1 MLAFQ
6 EKIRQRKGK
15 EKIIMLTAYDYQ
27 MAKIL
32 DEVGIDLILVGD
44 SLGMVVQGYA
54 DTKNVTMAD
63 MIYHTKAVARG
74 AKKTP
79 IIGDMPINSCNTPE
93 DALKN
98 AKKFIKAGAHGVKI
112 EGNKP
117 EVVKALIN
125 AGIPVQGHVGM
136 LPQMADAYRVKGKKP
151 EEAEQIFNDALELDE
166 LGVFSIVV
174 ECVPESLA
182 KRITESVSVPTI
194 GIGAGKY
201 CDGQVLVINDML
213 GMDLSFKP
221 KFVKRYAELQTIIK
235 KAVSKF
241 IEEVSTGT
249 YPDKEHT
256 YH

>member
-1 MLAFQ
+1 MDFQ
-6 EKIRQRKGK
+6 ERIRQKKGK

-32 DEVGIDLILVGD
+32 DEAGIDLILVGD
-44 SLGMVVQGYA
+44 SLGMVVQGYS

-79 IIGDMPINSCNTPE
+79 IIGDMPINSYNTPE
-93 DALKN
+93 EALIN
-98 AKKFIKAGAHGVKI
+98 AKKFVEAGAHGVKI
-112 EGNKP
+112 EGNNP
-117 EVVKALIN
+117 EVVKALLDS
-125 AGIPVQGHVGM
+125 GIPVQGHVGM
-136 LPQMADAYRVKGKKP
+136 LPQMADVYRVKGKKP
-151 EEAEQIFNDALELDE
+151 EEAEQIFREALELDRLE
-166 LGVFSIVV
+166 VFSIVI

-182 KRITESVSVPTI
+182 KKITEAVNAPTI

-221 KFVKRYAELQTIIK
+221 KFVKHYAKLNEVITD
-235 KAVSKF
+235 AVTRF
-241 IEEVSTGT
+241 VEEVSAGV
-249 YPDKEHT
+249 YPDEEHT

>member
-1 MLAFQ
+1 MDFQ
-6 EKIRQRKGK
+6 ERIRQKKGK
-15 EKIIMLTAYDYQ
+15 EKIVMLTAYDYQ

-32 DEVGIDLILVGD
+32 DDVGIDLILVGD
-44 SLGMVVQGYA
+44 SLGMVVQGYS
-54 DTKNVTMAD
+54 DTKSVTMAD

-79 IIGDMPINSCNTPE
+79 IIGDMPINTHNTPE
-93 DALKN
+93 DALTN
-98 AKKFIKAGAHGVKI
+98 GRKFIEAGASGVKI

-117 EVVKALIN
+117 EVVKALVD
-125 AGIPVQGHVGM
+125 AGIPVMGHVGM

-151 EEAEQIFNDALELDE
+151 EEAEQIFRDALELDR
-166 LGVFSIVV
+166 LGVFSIVI

-182 KRITESVSVPTI
+182 KKITEAVKAPTI

-221 KFVKRYAELQTIIK
+221 KFVKRYAELYKVIKEAVTNFVGEVQTG
-235 KAVSKF
+235 A
-241 IEEVSTGT
+241 
-249 YPDKEHT
+249 YPGEEHT

>member
-1 MLAFQ
+1 MDFQ
-6 EKIRQRKGK
+6 ERIRQKKGK

-44 SLGMVVQGYA
+44 SLGMVVQGYNN
-54 DTKNVTMAD
+54 TKSVTMAD

-79 IIGDMPINSCNTPE
+79 IIGDMPINTYNTPE
-93 DALKN
+93 EALIN
-98 AKKFIKAGAHGVKI
+98 AKKFIEAGAHGVKI

-117 EVVKALIN
+117 EVIKALLDS
-125 AGIPVQGHVGM
+125 GIPVQGHVGM
-136 LPQMADAYRVKGKKP
+136 LPQMADVYHVKGKKP
-151 EEAEQIFNDALELDE
+151 EEAEQILNDAVELDK

-182 KRITESVSVPTI
+182 KRITESVSTPTI

-221 KFVKRYAELQTIIK
+221 KFVKRYAELHNIIRS
-235 KAVSKF
+235 AIVKF
-241 IEEVSTGT
+241 IEEVSAGV
-249 YPDKEHT
+249 YPDEEHT

>member
-1 MLAFQ
+1 VDFQ
-6 EKIRQRKGK
+6 ERIRQKKGK

-44 SLGMVVQGYA
+44 SLGMVVQGYS
-54 DTKNVTMAD
+54 DTKSVTIND
-63 MIYHTKAVARG
+63 MLYHTRAVARG
-74 AKKTP
+74 AKRTP
-79 IIGDMPINSCNTPE
+79 IIGDMPINTYNTPE
-93 DALKN
+93 DALSN
-98 AKKFIKAGAHGVKI
+98 ASKFIEAGAHGVKI

-117 EVVKALIN
+117 EVVKALID

-136 LPQMADAYRVKGKKP
+136 LPQLADAYRVKGKKP
-151 EEAEQIFNDALELDE
+151 EEAEQIFNDALELDK
-166 LGVFSIVV
+166 LGVFSIVI

-182 KRITESVSVPTI
+182 KRITEAVNAPTI

-221 KFVKRYAELQTIIK
+221 KFVKRYAELYTIINN
-235 KAVSKF
+235 AVFKF
-241 IEEVSTGT
+241 IEEVSTGA
-249 YPDKEHT
+249 YPDEEHT